1 MDKSSFS
8 NPPPSFLLECCPKA
22 EKFATVQQL
31 LSPPSSLKVAHKRAN
46 SPRRQLPHLLSL
58 KVAQKR
64 AEICNSGYPHLP
76 VFESGSKG
84 RANWPQ
90 RRTPHCLSLKVPHK
104 HANSLATAATSP
116 LPLFESV
123 LQARGNWQ
131 QRLPPSPFL
140 NPLIPHLL
148 VPFHSSPL
156 TKIVS
161 QSNSHETASSRLLKD
176 RISVSETRFHPHKCE
191 NSVNE
196 RILYFKLKQFL

>member
-46 SPRRQLPHLLSL
+46 SPRRQLPH
-58 KVAQKR
+58 
-64 AEICNSGYPHLP
+64 
-76 VFESGSKG
+76 F
-84 RANWPQ
+84 
-90 RRTPHCLSLKVPHK
+90 LSLKVPHK

-176 RISVSETRFHPHKCE
+176 RISVSETRFHPHK
-191 NSVNE
+191 
-196 RILYFKLKQFL
+196 